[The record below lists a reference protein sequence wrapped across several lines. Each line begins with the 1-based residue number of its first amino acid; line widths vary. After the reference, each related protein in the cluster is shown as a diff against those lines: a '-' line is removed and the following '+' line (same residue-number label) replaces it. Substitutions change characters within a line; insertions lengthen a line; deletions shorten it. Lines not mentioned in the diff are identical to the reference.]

1 MIASFMMLTLGVICV
16 CVAAVS
22 AGMLY
27 VLLLKYPD
35 FNSGQVCVSNGI
47 FFSQQWSVPVPDNLC
62 AVVYDDGGCKGW
74 KLDIQEGEIMFKWWD
89 PVYYW
94 YRNDI
99 EAVSVRAGC
108 TFTGF
113 DDSSLNG
120 ESMTVR
126 AGNKDRHIEL
136 NDEDEFEDFDESIQS
151 IACTCRR

>member
-1 MIASFMMLTLGVICV
+1 MRTSSVMFKVAILSVCIAAS
-16 CVAAVS
+16 S
-22 AGMLY
+22 AG
-27 VLLLKYPD
+27 LLSRSK
-35 FNSGQVCVSNGI
+35 C
-47 FFSQQWSVPVPDNLC
+47 VPVPDNLC
-62 AVVYDDGGCKGW
+62 AMVYDDGGCKGW

-126 AGNKDRHIEL
+126 AGNKDRHVEL
-136 NDEDEFEDFDESIQS
+136 NDEDEFEDFDEKIQS
-151 IACTCRR
+151 ISCTCRR

>member
-1 MIASFMMLTLGVICV
+1 MISSSMMLKLSILCV

-22 AGMLY
+22 AG
-27 VLLLKYPD
+27 LLSRSK
-35 FNSGQVCVSNGI
+35 C
-47 FFSQQWSVPVPDNLC
+47 VPVPNNLC

-136 NDEDEFEDFDESIQS
+136 NDEDEFEDFDEAIQS